1 MRPAFNADSEAHPR
15 VGERDAH
22 RTAAGTGGV
31 TLIFMKVAIVK
42 YNAGNVESVKNALN
56 RLNIEPI
63 LTDAAEEL
71 QAADRVIF
79 PGVGEASSAM
89 EYLRNRGLDKVI
101 ISLKQPVLGICLG
114 MQLLCE
120 SSDENETRCLGI
132 LPYRVKKFESDALKI
147 PQMGWN
153 NIFNLKSKL
162 FEGVAENAFVYFVH
176 SFYVE
181 SGAETVA
188 TADYASNFSAAIQHK
203 NFYAVQFHT
212 EKSGAVGERILENFL
227 KI

>member
-132 LPYRVKKFESDALKI
+132 LPYRVKKFASENLKI

-162 FEGVAENAFVYFVH
+162 FNDVAENAFVYFVH

-181 SGAETVA
+181 SGAETIA
-188 TADYASNFSAAIQHK
+188 TTDYGLDFSAAVQHQ

-212 EKSGAVGERILENFL
+212 EKSGAVGGRILENFL

>member
-1 MRPAFNADSEAHPR
+1 
-15 VGERDAH
+15 
-22 RTAAGTGGV
+22 
-31 TLIFMKVAIVK
+31 MKIAIVK

-63 LTDAAEEL
+63 LTDDANEL
-71 QAADRVIF
+71 KSADKVIF
-79 PGVGEASSAM
+79 PGVGEASTAM
-89 EYLRNRGLDKVI
+89 NYLRTRNLDAAIKN
-101 ISLKQPVLGICLG
+101 LTQPVFGICLG

-120 SSDENETRCLGI
+120 FSEENATKCLGI
-132 LPYRVKKFESDALKI
+132 LPYKVRKFESDTLKI

-153 NIFNLKSKL
+153 NIFDLKSHL
-162 FEGVAENAFVYFVH
+162 FKNVAENSYVYFVH

-188 TADYASNFSAAIQHK
+188 TCDYEVNFSAAIQRK
-203 NFYAVQFHT
+203 NFYAVQFHA

-227 KI
+227 NI